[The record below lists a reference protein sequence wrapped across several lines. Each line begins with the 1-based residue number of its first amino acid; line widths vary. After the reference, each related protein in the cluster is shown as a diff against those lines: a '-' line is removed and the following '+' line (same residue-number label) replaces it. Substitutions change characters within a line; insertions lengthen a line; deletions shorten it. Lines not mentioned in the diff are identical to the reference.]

1 MDDMIDFALMRH
13 GEMAEAIK
21 KREAEIE
28 KLREHKENLEV
39 FVATAKELAELATAK
54 KNEDQTPQQEEQ
66 DIASNST
73 IARVLPVRQ
82 AKSA

>member
-13 GEMAEAIK
+13 GEMAEEIE

-39 FVATAKELAELATAK
+39 FVATAKELAELAAAK
-54 KNEDQTPQQEEQ
+54 KKKERTPQQEQQRTESSP
-66 DIASNST
+66 AV
-73 IARVLPVRQ
+73 ARMMPARQ
-82 AKSA
+82 AQSA